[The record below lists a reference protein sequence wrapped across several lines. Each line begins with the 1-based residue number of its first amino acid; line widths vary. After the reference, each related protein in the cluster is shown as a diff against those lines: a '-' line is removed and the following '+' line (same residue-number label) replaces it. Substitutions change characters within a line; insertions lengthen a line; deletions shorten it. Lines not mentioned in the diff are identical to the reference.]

1 MLEAILALT
10 LVPPSGFVRHAGSW
24 RKWCL
29 ARLPVRSVMFLY
41 TNNRPFDVFS
51 KSYYAA
57 SWLCHGFVFICAQS
71 DERLPKKQLWFTH
84 RVSLVKWLC
93 VSCVC
98 VCVRLVS
105 LVVRLREWA
114 HRSLLEE
121 EERPDSFMERF
132 RGPELRMAPSRNSTT
147 QDANGNDAKG
157 NFRFVRVSETLLCA
171 LIYSTL
177 HWEWC
182 SPVLQESYPHRH
194 FKGRGKRA
202 QHFGVLIRLWQF
214 WRSRSEIW
222 PPVKG
227 RSKHAGDSQA
237 ESPLT
242 ATSLYFSL

>member
-98 VCVRLVS
+98 VCVSDWWAWWWDWGNGRTGVCWRRRSGRTPSWSAFGALSWGWPPAATAPRKTPMATMLKGTSGLSACLKHYSALWFTVRYTGS
-105 LVVRLREWA
+105 DVVLFCRNPTRTDILRVVGKEHSTSGCWFDSGSFEGQEVRYG
-114 HRSLLEE
+114 HRSKV
-121 EERPDSFMERF
+121 
-132 RGPELRMAPSRNSTT
+132 APNMQGT
-147 QDANGNDAKG
+147 AKQ
-157 NFRFVRVSETLLCA
+157 
-171 LIYSTL
+171 
-177 HWEWC
+177 
-182 SPVLQESYPHRH
+182 SPR
-194 FKGRGKRA
+194 
-202 QHFGVLIRLWQF
+202 
-214 WRSRSEIW
+214 
-222 PPVKG
+222 
-227 RSKHAGDSQA
+227 
-237 ESPLT
+237 
-242 ATSLYFSL
+242 